1 MTAGGLIGYEY
12 ADQGTTANADHM
24 CVLKAVVN
32 EKRCVYRHITW
43 EIYIVDMLFHLR
55 SIAMLL
61 RSMTVCIFTI
71 GASGRKATVP
81 SRARGREEEVGVDLE
96 EGSWWW
102 VEWDVIDNCC
112 GNCCG
117 CC

>member
-1 MTAGGLIGYEY
+1 
-12 ADQGTTANADHM
+12 
-24 CVLKAVVN
+24 
-32 EKRCVYRHITW
+32 
-43 EIYIVDMLFHLR
+43 MLFHLR

-81 SRARGREEEVGVDLE
+81 SRAKGSEEEVGVDLE

-112 GNCCG
+112 GCC
-117 CC
+117 CCDCLLWIAALAVIGRFMLKEEEDDEVVVVVMFFT